1 MATTNAGN
9 SNEGK
14 AKYNRSVEGEKKEK
28 RIFTTDNRKN
38 DRQNDRQ
45 KSDFRRSNG
54 VDSRNNGE
62 SKGNGEYKPRG
73 NGEYKPRT
81 NGEYKPRGNGEFKP
95 RANGE
100 YKPRTNG
107 EYKPRTNG
115 GYEKSNNGGYSNSFN
130 NKGFDKDKDED
141 ASPVRKPRPKVDSK
155 PKEPQMDKLEIM
167 SRLEKEKKAMK
178 KKHTESRNESK
189 PARHVAKPK
198 RSGNIDWTREY
209 ENDSYDDDDLD
220 MYL

>member
-1 MATTNAGN
+1 MAITNAGN

-14 AKYNRSVEGEKKEK
+14 EKYSRGVEVEKKEK
-28 RIFTTDNRKN
+28 RIFTTDNRRN
-38 DRQNDRQ
+38 DRSRNEYRN
-45 KSDFRRSNG
+45 SNSNG
-54 VDSRNNGE
+54 TDS
-62 SKGNGEYKPRG
+62 RG
-73 NGEYKPRT
+73 NGEYKS
-81 NGEYKPRGNGEFKP
+81 RG
-95 RANGE
+95 NGE

-115 GYEKSNNGGYSNSFN
+115 EYKPRSNGEYKPRTSGEYKPRTNSGSYERSNNGGYSNSFN
-130 NKGFDKDKDED
+130 TKGFDKDKDED
-141 ASPVRKPRPKVDSK
+141 NVAVRRQKPKTDSK
-155 PKEPQMDKLEIM
+155 PKEPQIDKLDIIN
-167 SRLEKEKKAMK
+167 RLEKEKKAMK
-178 KKHTESRNESK
+178 KKNTESRNESK

>member
-14 AKYNRSVEGEKKEK
+14 AKYNKAVEGEKKEK

-38 DRQNDRQ
+38 DRSR
-45 KSDFRRSNG
+45 SDFKRSNNG
-54 VDSRNNGE
+54 DSKNNGESRNNGE
-62 SKGNGEYKPRG
+62 FKPRG
-73 NGEYKPRT
+73 NGEFR
-81 NGEYKPRGNGEFKP
+81 PRGNGEFKP

-100 YKPRTNG
+100 FKPRGNG
-107 EYKPRTNG
+107 EFKPRTNG
-115 GYEKSNNGGYSNSFN
+115 GNFERSNNGGYSNSFN

-141 ASPVRKPRPKVDSK
+141 STPVRKPRPKVESK
-155 PKEPQMDKLEIM
+155 SKEPQIDKLEIM

-178 KKHTESRNESK
+178 KKHTESRNDSK

>member
-1 MATTNAGN
+1 MAITNAGN

-14 AKYNRSVEGEKKEK
+14 EKYSRGVEGEKKEK
-28 RIFTTDNRKN
+28 RIFTTDNRRN
-38 DRQNDRQ
+38 DRSRNEYRN
-45 KSDFRRSNG
+45 SNSNG
-54 VDSRNNGE
+54 TDS
-62 SKGNGEYKPRG
+62 RG
-73 NGEYKPRT
+73 NGEYKS
-81 NGEYKPRGNGEFKP
+81 RG
-95 RANGE
+95 NGE

-115 GYEKSNNGGYSNSFN
+115 EYKPRSNGEYKPRTSGEYKPRTNSGSYERSNNGGYSNSFN
-130 NKGFDKDKDED
+130 TKGFDKDKDED
-141 ASPVRKPRPKVDSK
+141 NVAVRRQKPKTDSK
-155 PKEPQMDKLEIM
+155 PKEPQIDKLDIIN
-167 SRLEKEKKAMK
+167 RLEKEKKAMK
-178 KKHTESRNESK
+178 KKNTESRNESK